1 MCAPSPSLPKLTRRF
16 RTLLELKRTL
26 LTALPMLKSDAP
38 GSTGL
43 PGLSAEDVEGM
54 DLPPTSNGT
63 GERTPLDD
71 VQGTADIVLWRARRH
86 AETMDRFEAVQE
98 EGGEQAE
105 VAGWVC
111 LEGDPAGFVE
121 RGGEERGERK
131 EVLSVQIRDMKMPV
145 WERWVDVYVR

>member
-1 MCAPSPSLPKLTRRF
+1 
-16 RTLLELKRTL
+16 
-26 LTALPMLKSDAP
+26 
-38 GSTGL
+38 
-43 PGLSAEDVEGM
+43 M

-63 GERTPLDD
+63 NERTPLDD

-86 AETMDRFEAVQE
+86 SETMDRFEMVQG

-121 RGGEERGERK
+121 RGREERGERK
-131 EVLSVQIRDMKMPV
+131 EALSVQIRDMKMPV